1 MGKCAT
7 KKPVRRYA
15 NGGMLDSPLE
25 AVMPFEPRQPA
36 TNPLQNQ
43 VNALDQKIAMGNA
56 MDGLSNTERYQLA
69 NPTNA
74 AYKPGSMM
82 GGTSA
87 DASMQRQ
94 QTSILQNLRSGIAAQ
109 MPDTQQSK
117 WVGGGTE
124 SSIPSIGDA
133 FQIGQPRRF
142 ADGGI
147 VGLLKNRKKTIDDA
161 INGAESPNAIVQANP
176 PSAGKPSMGSQ
187 ADDYAAQAAK
197 LEAEQLAQARAKF
210 TQPKK
215 KGFLGFA
222 DGGMVRPGRAY
233 VGHEGRDEARQL
245 AGAPD
250 PYAQAA
256 GNVVDSLPYAA
267 AQFVPGLN
275 VPLGAAA
282 MAVHSAQGRIG
293 ELPLDAVSMVPG
305 GKGVYLAK
313 GAKLAATKAIG
324 QAGRTANTVQA
335 LGAADA
341 FGSPA
346 YANGGVVPKGKNQQI
361 ADGLAQRAR
370 FEGKGG
376 PREDQIP
383 VKVAGQNIK
392 VSDGEEAM
400 IIPAKTA
407 ANPDAMKAIMDIIR
421 RTNDGREPGAQLK
434 EGGKY
439 ARGLV
444 ERDFSIPEDQQAEA
458 IAAQSNKTPYV
469 APVQKPLN
477 VKANFETPDISMLA
491 ADPRGYE
498 SARKTLAP
506 EAPTAKQAPV
516 VARSLAASVEPVAQ
530 GLQERTFGAQAPR
543 SISDVVQP
551 AASPVAP
558 NAMAGSMTMNGKT
571 VEIQKG
577 GGYTDTAGNPTD
589 DWTKTDR
596 YAQAMQ
602 VNERMSNLARQME
615 RDRYGRDMQA
625 DITNPKVIALAKLN
639 LDRMNQEDETQQQ
652 GIASGLDSRIK
663 QNVLAQSDQERQMI
677 SRLNDPSLTPDQRL
691 GLRSDIL
698 TTKGKNPNEH
708 RYITRPNTKV
718 YNDMGQI
725 IGEEPGDI
733 FDTAI
738 GGPISGGSGRSQKM
752 PAPKSKAEMDALPKG
767 TRYTAPD
774 GSVRVKP

>member
-1 MGKCAT
+1 MLANATESGVLTDSEARQIMGMCAT

-15 NGGMLDSPLE
+15 NGGMLDNPLE

-109 MPDTQQSK
+109 MPSATQSK
-117 WVGGGTE
+117 WIGGGAENST
-124 SSIPSIGDA
+124 PSIGDGL
-133 FQIGQPRRF
+133 QIGQPRRF

-176 PSAGKPSMGSQ
+176 PSAVVKSSMGSQ
-187 ADDYAAQAAK
+187 ADNYAAQAVM

-222 DGGMVRPGRAY
+222 
-233 VGHEGRDEARQL
+233 
-245 AGAPD
+245 
-250 PYAQAA
+250 
-256 GNVVDSLPYAA
+256 
-267 AQFVPGLN
+267 
-275 VPLGAAA
+275 
-282 MAVHSAQGRIG
+282 
-293 ELPLDAVSMVPG
+293 
-305 GKGVYLAK
+305 
-313 GAKLAATKAIG
+313 
-324 QAGRTANTVQA
+324 
-335 LGAADA
+335 
-341 FGSPA
+341 
-346 YANGGVVPKGKNQQI
+346 NGGIPPRGNQQI
-361 ADGLAQRAR
+361 ADGLTQRAR

-407 ANPDAMKAIMDIIR
+407 ANPDAMRAIMDIIR
-421 RTNDGREPGAQLK
+421 QTNDGREPGAQLK

-439 ARGLV
+439 AEGLV
-444 ERDFSIPEDQQAEA
+444 DYSIPADQRKEAA
-458 IAAQSNKTPYV
+458 IAQANKAPYV

-506 EAPTAKQAPV
+506 EAPTARQAPV
-516 VARSLAASVEPVAQ
+516 IARSLAASVEPVAQ

-602 VNERMSNLARQME
+602 VNESMKRAANQME
-615 RDRYGRDMQA
+615 RNRYARDMQA

-652 GIASGLDSRIK
+652 GIASGLASRIK
-663 QNVLAQSDQERQMI
+663 QNALAQSDQERQMI
-677 SRLNDPSLTPDQRL
+677 DRLNDPSLTPEQRISM
-691 GLRSDIL
+691 RSDL
-698 TTKGKNPNEH
+698 LAMKDKNPNEH

-718 YNDMGQI
+718 YNDVGQV

>member
-1 MGKCAT
+1 MGMCAT

-15 NGGMLDSPLE
+15 NGGMLDNPLE

-36 TNPLQNQ
+36 ANPLQNQ

-94 QTSILQNLRSGIAAQ
+94 QNSILQSLRSGIAAQ

-124 SSIPSIGDA
+124 SSIPSIGDT

-147 VGLLKNRKKTIDDA
+147 VGLLKNRKKAIDDA
-161 INGAESPNAIVQANP
+161 VNGAESPNAIVQANP
-176 PSAGKPSMGSQ
+176 PSAGVKPSMGSQ
-187 ADDYAAQAAK
+187 ADNYAAEAAK

-222 DGGMVRPGRAY
+222 
-233 VGHEGRDEARQL
+233 
-245 AGAPD
+245 
-250 PYAQAA
+250 
-256 GNVVDSLPYAA
+256 
-267 AQFVPGLN
+267 
-275 VPLGAAA
+275 
-282 MAVHSAQGRIG
+282 
-293 ELPLDAVSMVPG
+293 
-305 GKGVYLAK
+305 
-313 GAKLAATKAIG
+313 
-324 QAGRTANTVQA
+324 
-335 LGAADA
+335 
-341 FGSPA
+341 
-346 YANGGVVPKGKNQQI
+346 NGGIPPKGNQQI
-361 ADGLAQRAR
+361 ADGLTQRAR

-407 ANPDAMKAIMDIIR
+407 ANPEAMKAIMEIIR
-421 RTNDGREPGAQLK
+421 QTNDGREPGAQLK

-439 ARGLV
+439 AEGLV
-444 ERDFSIPEDQQAEA
+444 DYSIPADQRKEAA
-458 IAAQSNKTPYV
+458 IAQANKAPYV

-543 SISDVVQP
+543 SLSDIVQP
-551 AASPVAP
+551 TASPVAP

-663 QNVLAQSDQERQMI
+663 QNALAQSDQERKMI
-677 SRLNDPSLTPDQRL
+677 DRMNDPSLTPEQRISM
-691 GLRSDIL
+691 RSDL
-698 TTKGKNPNEH
+698 LAMKGKNPNEH

-718 YNDMGQI
+718 YNDMGQV

-738 GGPISGGSGRSQKM
+738 GGPISGGAGRSQKI

-767 TRYTAPD
+767 TRYTAHD
-774 GSVRVKP
+774 GSVRIKP

>member
-1 MGKCAT
+1 MGMCAT

-15 NGGMLDSPLE
+15 NGGMLDNPLE

-147 VGLLKNRKKTIDDA
+147 VGLLKNRKKEIDDA

-176 PSAGKPSMGSQ
+176 TSAGNPSMGSQ
-187 ADDYAAQAAK
+187 ADNYAAQAAK

-222 DGGMVRPGRAY
+222 
-233 VGHEGRDEARQL
+233 
-245 AGAPD
+245 
-250 PYAQAA
+250 
-256 GNVVDSLPYAA
+256 
-267 AQFVPGLN
+267 
-275 VPLGAAA
+275 
-282 MAVHSAQGRIG
+282 
-293 ELPLDAVSMVPG
+293 
-305 GKGVYLAK
+305 
-313 GAKLAATKAIG
+313 
-324 QAGRTANTVQA
+324 
-335 LGAADA
+335 
-341 FGSPA
+341 
-346 YANGGVVPKGKNQQI
+346 NGGIPPRGNQQI
-361 ADGLAQRAR
+361 ADGLTQRAR

-439 ARGLV
+439 AGGFVSVPSEKERIAAENQARIDADAQRALQRGFAAAPADSKMKGTAFDQLPQPLNSGSV
-444 ERDFSIPEDQQAEA
+444 FRTSQVSGSQQAP
-458 IAAQSNKTPYV
+458 SV
-469 APVQKPLN
+469 
-477 VKANFETPDISMLA
+477 
-491 ADPRGYE
+491 
-498 SARKTLAP
+498 
-506 EAPTAKQAPV
+506 
-516 VARSLAASVEPVAQ
+516 ASVSQQ
-530 GLQERTFGAQAPR
+530 GYAINPNDRKAMSADAPL
-543 SISDVVQP
+543 SG
-551 AASPVAP
+551 SPVAP
-558 NAMAGSMTMNGKT
+558 GLAAMTRATGMSSATTPAVMQQTNLANRSIAEGITQVPGEGIASMRQKDGTVKNIAVGKT
-571 VEIQKG
+571 S
-577 GGYTDTAGNPTD
+577 YTDTTGNPTD

-602 VNERMSNLARQME
+602 VNESMKRAANQME
-615 RDRYGRDMQA
+615 RNRYARDMQA

-663 QNVLAQSDQERQMI
+663 QNALAQSDQERQMI
-677 SRLNDPSLTPDQRL
+677 DRLNDPSLTPEQRISM
-691 GLRSDIL
+691 RSDL
-698 TTKGKNPNEH
+698 LAMKGKNPNEH

-718 YNDMGQI
+718 YNDMGQV

-738 GGPISGGSGRSQKM
+738 GGSISGGEGRSQKI

>member
-147 VGLLKNRKKTIDDA
+147 VGLLKNRKKAIDDA
-161 INGAESPNAIVQANP
+161 VNGAESPNAIVQANP
-176 PSAGKPSMGSQ
+176 PSAGVKPSMGSQ
-187 ADDYAAQAAK
+187 ADDYAAEAVM

-222 DGGMVRPGRAY
+222 
-233 VGHEGRDEARQL
+233 
-245 AGAPD
+245 
-250 PYAQAA
+250 
-256 GNVVDSLPYAA
+256 
-267 AQFVPGLN
+267 
-275 VPLGAAA
+275 
-282 MAVHSAQGRIG
+282 
-293 ELPLDAVSMVPG
+293 
-305 GKGVYLAK
+305 
-313 GAKLAATKAIG
+313 
-324 QAGRTANTVQA
+324 
-335 LGAADA
+335 
-341 FGSPA
+341 
-346 YANGGVVPKGKNQQI
+346 NGGIPPRGNQQI
-361 ADGLAQRAR
+361 ADGLTQRAR

-407 ANPDAMKAIMDIIR
+407 ANPEAMKAIMEIIR
-421 RTNDGREPGAQLK
+421 QTNDGREPGAQLK

-439 ARGLV
+439 AGGFVSVPSEKERIAAENQARIDADAQRALQRGFAAAPADSKMKGTAFDQLPQPLNSGSV
-444 ERDFSIPEDQQAEA
+444 FRTSQVSGSQQAP
-458 IAAQSNKTPYV
+458 SV
-469 APVQKPLN
+469 
-477 VKANFETPDISMLA
+477 
-491 ADPRGYE
+491 
-498 SARKTLAP
+498 
-506 EAPTAKQAPV
+506 
-516 VARSLAASVEPVAQ
+516 ASVSQQ
-530 GLQERTFGAQAPR
+530 GYAINPNDRKAMSADAPL
-543 SISDVVQP
+543 SG
-551 AASPVAP
+551 SPVAP
-558 NAMAGSMTMNGKT
+558 GLAAMAQTSGMSSATPPSVMQQTNLANRSIAEGITQVPGEGIASMRQKDGTVKNIAVGKT
-571 VEIQKG
+571 S
-577 GGYTDTAGNPTD
+577 YTDTTGNPTD

-602 VNERMSNLARQME
+602 VNESMKRAANQME
-615 RDRYGRDMQA
+615 RNRYARDMQA

-639 LDRMNQEDETQQQ
+639 LDRMNQEDEMQQQ
-652 GIASGLDSRIK
+652 GIASGLDIRIK
-663 QNVLAQSDQERQMI
+663 QNALAQSDQERQMI

>member
-1 MGKCAT
+1 MAMCAT

-15 NGGMLDSPLE
+15 NGGMLDNPLE

-36 TNPLQNQ
+36 ANPLQNQ

-94 QTSILQNLRSGIAAQ
+94 QNSILQNLRTGITAQ
-109 MPDTQQSK
+109 MPSATQSK
-117 WVGGGTE
+117 WIGGGTE
-124 SSIPSIGDA
+124 SAIPSIGDNL
-133 FQIGQPRRF
+133 QIGQPRRF

-176 PSAGKPSMGSQ
+176 PSAGNPSMGSQ
-187 ADDYAAQAAK
+187 ADNYAAQAAK

-222 DGGMVRPGRAY
+222 
-233 VGHEGRDEARQL
+233 
-245 AGAPD
+245 
-250 PYAQAA
+250 
-256 GNVVDSLPYAA
+256 
-267 AQFVPGLN
+267 
-275 VPLGAAA
+275 
-282 MAVHSAQGRIG
+282 
-293 ELPLDAVSMVPG
+293 
-305 GKGVYLAK
+305 
-313 GAKLAATKAIG
+313 
-324 QAGRTANTVQA
+324 
-335 LGAADA
+335 
-341 FGSPA
+341 
-346 YANGGVVPKGKNQQI
+346 NGGIPPKGNQQI
-361 ADGLAQRAR
+361 ADGLTQRAR

-407 ANPDAMKAIMDIIR
+407 ANPEAMKAIMEIIR
-421 RTNDGREPGAQLK
+421 QTNDGREPGAQLK

-439 ARGLV
+439 AGGFVSVPSEKERIAAENQARIDADAQRALQRGFAAAPADSKMKGTAFDQLPQPLNSGSV
-444 ERDFSIPEDQQAEA
+444 FRTSQVSGSQQAP
-458 IAAQSNKTPYV
+458 SV
-469 APVQKPLN
+469 
-477 VKANFETPDISMLA
+477 
-491 ADPRGYE
+491 
-498 SARKTLAP
+498 
-506 EAPTAKQAPV
+506 
-516 VARSLAASVEPVAQ
+516 ASVSQQ
-530 GLQERTFGAQAPR
+530 GYAINPNDRKAMSADAPL
-543 SISDVVQP
+543 SG
-551 AASPVAP
+551 SPVAP
-558 NAMAGSMTMNGKT
+558 GLAAMAQTSGMSSATPPSVMQQTNLANRSIAEGITQAPGEGIASMRQKDGTVKNIAVGKSS
-571 VEIQKG
+571 
-577 GGYTDTAGNPTD
+577 YTDTAGNPTD

-602 VNERMSNLARQME
+602 VNESMKRAANQME
-615 RDRYGRDMQA
+615 RNRYARDMQA
-625 DITNPKVIALAKLN
+625 DITNPRVIALAKLN

-652 GIASGLDSRIK
+652 GIANGLDSRIK
-663 QNVLAQSDQERQMI
+663 QNALAQSDQERQMI
-677 SRLNDPSLTPDQRL
+677 DRLNDPSLTPEQRISM
-691 GLRSDIL
+691 RSDL
-698 TTKGKNPNEH
+698 LAMKGKNPNEH

-718 YNDMGQI
+718 YNDMGQV

-738 GGPISGGSGRSQKM
+738 GGPISGGANPR
-752 PAPKSKAEMDALPKG
+752 KAVPDYAAFEKAYLAKRPG
-767 TRYTAPD
+767 TNAKQIKADFEELYGA
-774 GSVRVKP
+774 K

>member
-147 VGLLKNRKKTIDDA
+147 VGLLKNRKKAIDDA
-161 INGAESPNAIVQANP
+161 VNGAESPNAIVQANP

-187 ADDYAAQAAK
+187 ADNYAAEAAK

-222 DGGMVRPGRAY
+222 
-233 VGHEGRDEARQL
+233 
-245 AGAPD
+245 
-250 PYAQAA
+250 
-256 GNVVDSLPYAA
+256 
-267 AQFVPGLN
+267 
-275 VPLGAAA
+275 
-282 MAVHSAQGRIG
+282 
-293 ELPLDAVSMVPG
+293 
-305 GKGVYLAK
+305 
-313 GAKLAATKAIG
+313 
-324 QAGRTANTVQA
+324 
-335 LGAADA
+335 
-341 FGSPA
+341 
-346 YANGGVVPKGKNQQI
+346 NGGIPPRGNQQI
-361 ADGLAQRAR
+361 ADGLTQRAR

-407 ANPDAMKAIMDIIR
+407 ANPEAMKAIMEIIR
-421 RTNDGREPGAQLK
+421 QTNDGREPGAQLK

-439 ARGLV
+439 AGGFVSVPSEKERIAAENQARIDADAQRALQRGFAAAPADSKMKDTAFDQLPQPLNSGSV
-444 ERDFSIPEDQQAEA
+444 FRTSQVSGSQQAP
-458 IAAQSNKTPYV
+458 SV
-469 APVQKPLN
+469 
-477 VKANFETPDISMLA
+477 
-491 ADPRGYE
+491 
-498 SARKTLAP
+498 
-506 EAPTAKQAPV
+506 
-516 VARSLAASVEPVAQ
+516 ASVSQQ
-530 GLQERTFGAQAPR
+530 GYAINPNDRKAMSADAPL
-543 SISDVVQP
+543 SG
-551 AASPVAP
+551 SPVAP
-558 NAMAGSMTMNGKT
+558 GLAAMTRTTGMSSATTPAVMQQTNLANRSIAEGITQVPGEGIASMRQKDGTVKNIAVGKSS
-571 VEIQKG
+571 
-577 GGYTDTAGNPTD
+577 YTDTAGNPTD

-602 VNERMSNLARQME
+602 VNESMKRAANQME
-615 RDRYGRDMQA
+615 RNRYARDTQA

-639 LDRMNQEDETQQQ
+639 LDRMNQEDEMQQQ
-652 GIASGLDSRIK
+652 AVSGGLDNRMK
-663 QNVLAQSDQERQMI
+663 QNQLARSDQEQQMI
-677 SRLNDPSLTPDQRL
+677 GRLNDPSLTPDQRL
-691 GLRSDIL
+691 TLRSDFL
-698 TTKGKNPNEH
+698 AMQGKNPNEH
-708 RYITRPNTKV
+708 RYITLPNTKT

-725 IGEEPGDI
+725 TGEEQGGI

-738 GGPISGGSGRSQKM
+738 GGAISPGASRSQKL
-752 PAPKSKAEMDALPKG
+752 PTPKSEAEMKALPKG
-767 TRYTAPD
+767 TRFTAPD

>member
-1 MGKCAT
+1 MGMCAT

-15 NGGMLDSPLE
+15 NGGMLDNPLE

-94 QTSILQNLRSGIAAQ
+94 QNSILQSLRSGIAAQ
-109 MPDTQQSK
+109 MPSATQSK
-117 WVGGGTE
+117 WIGGGAENST
-124 SSIPSIGDA
+124 PSIGDGL
-133 FQIGQPRRF
+133 QIGQPRRF

-222 DGGMVRPGRAY
+222 
-233 VGHEGRDEARQL
+233 
-245 AGAPD
+245 
-250 PYAQAA
+250 
-256 GNVVDSLPYAA
+256 
-267 AQFVPGLN
+267 
-275 VPLGAAA
+275 
-282 MAVHSAQGRIG
+282 
-293 ELPLDAVSMVPG
+293 
-305 GKGVYLAK
+305 
-313 GAKLAATKAIG
+313 
-324 QAGRTANTVQA
+324 
-335 LGAADA
+335 
-341 FGSPA
+341 
-346 YANGGVVPKGKNQQI
+346 NGGIPPRGNQQI
-361 ADGLAQRAR
+361 ADGLTQRAR

-421 RTNDGREPGAQLK
+421 QTNDGREPGAQLK

-439 ARGLV
+439 AGGFVSVPSEKERIAAENQARIDADAQRALQRGFAAAPA
-444 ERDFSIPEDQQAEA
+444 DFKMKGTAFDQLPQPLNSGSVFRTSQVSGSQQAP
-458 IAAQSNKTPYV
+458 SV
-469 APVQKPLN
+469 
-477 VKANFETPDISMLA
+477 
-491 ADPRGYE
+491 
-498 SARKTLAP
+498 
-506 EAPTAKQAPV
+506 
-516 VARSLAASVEPVAQ
+516 ASVSQQ
-530 GLQERTFGAQAPR
+530 GYAINPNDRKAMSADAPL
-543 SISDVVQP
+543 SG
-551 AASPVAP
+551 SPVAP
-558 NAMAGSMTMNGKT
+558 GLAAMAQTSGMSSATPPSVMQQTNLANRSIAEGITQAPGEGIASMRQKDGTVKNIAVGKSS
-571 VEIQKG
+571 
-577 GGYTDTAGNPTD
+577 YTDTTGNPTD

-639 LDRMNQEDETQQQ
+639 LDRMNQEDEMQQQ

-663 QNVLAQSDQERQMI
+663 QNALAQSDQERQMI
-677 SRLNDPSLTPDQRL
+677 DRLNDPSLTPEQRISM
-691 GLRSDIL
+691 RSDL
-698 TTKGKNPNEH
+698 LAMKGKNPNEH

-738 GGPISGGSGRSQKM
+738 GGPISGGAGRSQKI

>member
-1 MGKCAT
+1 MGMCAT

-15 NGGMLDSPLE
+15 NGGMLDNPLE

-36 TNPLQNQ
+36 ANPLQNQ

-69 NPTNA
+69 NPGNA

-187 ADDYAAQAAK
+187 ADNYAAQAAK

-222 DGGMVRPGRAY
+222 
-233 VGHEGRDEARQL
+233 
-245 AGAPD
+245 
-250 PYAQAA
+250 
-256 GNVVDSLPYAA
+256 
-267 AQFVPGLN
+267 
-275 VPLGAAA
+275 
-282 MAVHSAQGRIG
+282 
-293 ELPLDAVSMVPG
+293 
-305 GKGVYLAK
+305 
-313 GAKLAATKAIG
+313 
-324 QAGRTANTVQA
+324 
-335 LGAADA
+335 
-341 FGSPA
+341 
-346 YANGGVVPKGKNQQI
+346 NGGIPPKGNQQI
-361 ADGLAQRAR
+361 ADGLTQRAR

-543 SISDVVQP
+543 SISDIVQP
-551 AASPVAP
+551 TASPVAP
-558 NAMAGSMTMNGKT
+558 NAMAGSATMNGKT

-602 VNERMSNLARQME
+602 VNESMKRAANQME
-615 RDRYGRDMQA
+615 RNRYARDMQA

-639 LDRMNQEDETQQQ
+639 LDRMNQEDEMQQQ

-663 QNVLAQSDQERQMI
+663 QNALAQSDQERQMI
-677 SRLNDPSLTPDQRL
+677 DRLNDPSLTPEQRISM
-691 GLRSDIL
+691 RSDL
-698 TTKGKNPNEH
+698 LAMKGKNPNEH

>member
-1 MGKCAT
+1 MLANATESGVLTDSEARRIMGMCAT

-15 NGGMLDSPLE
+15 NGGMLDNPLE

-36 TNPLQNQ
+36 ANPLQNQ

-69 NPTNA
+69 NPGNA

-82 GGTSA
+82 AGSSA

-94 QTSILQNLRSGIAAQ
+94 QNSILQNLRTGITAQ
-109 MPDTQQSK
+109 MPSATQSK
-117 WVGGGTE
+117 WIGGGTE
-124 SSIPSIGDA
+124 SAIPSIGDNR
-133 FQIGQPRRF
+133 QIGQPRRF

-187 ADDYAAQAAK
+187 ADDYAAEAAK
-197 LEAEQLAQARAKF
+197 FEAEQLAQARAKF

-215 KGFLGFA
+215 KGFFGF
-222 DGGMVRPGRAY
+222 
-233 VGHEGRDEARQL
+233 
-245 AGAPD
+245 
-250 PYAQAA
+250 
-256 GNVVDSLPYAA
+256 
-267 AQFVPGLN
+267 
-275 VPLGAAA
+275 
-282 MAVHSAQGRIG
+282 
-293 ELPLDAVSMVPG
+293 
-305 GKGVYLAK
+305 
-313 GAKLAATKAIG
+313 
-324 QAGRTANTVQA
+324 
-335 LGAADA
+335 
-341 FGSPA
+341 
-346 YANGGVVPKGKNQQI
+346 ANGGIPPKGNQQI
-361 ADGLAQRAR
+361 ADGLTQRAR

-543 SISDVVQP
+543 SISDIVQP
-551 AASPVAP
+551 TASPVAP
-558 NAMAGSMTMNGKT
+558 NAMAGSATMNGKT

-663 QNVLAQSDQERQMI
+663 QNALAQSDQERKMI
-677 SRLNDPSLTPDQRL
+677 DRMNDPSLTPDQRL
-691 GLRSDIL
+691 ALRSDL
-698 TTKGKNPNEH
+698 LAMKGKNPNEH

-738 GGPISGGSGRSQKM
+738 GGPISGGAGRSQKI

>member
-1 MGKCAT
+1 MGMCAT

-15 NGGMLDSPLE
+15 NGGMLDNPLE

-94 QTSILQNLRSGIAAQ
+94 QNSILQSLRSGIAAQ
-109 MPDTQQSK
+109 MPSATQSK
-117 WVGGGTE
+117 WIGGGAENST
-124 SSIPSIGDA
+124 PSIGDGL
-133 FQIGQPRRF
+133 QIGQPRRF

-222 DGGMVRPGRAY
+222 
-233 VGHEGRDEARQL
+233 
-245 AGAPD
+245 
-250 PYAQAA
+250 
-256 GNVVDSLPYAA
+256 
-267 AQFVPGLN
+267 
-275 VPLGAAA
+275 
-282 MAVHSAQGRIG
+282 
-293 ELPLDAVSMVPG
+293 
-305 GKGVYLAK
+305 
-313 GAKLAATKAIG
+313 
-324 QAGRTANTVQA
+324 
-335 LGAADA
+335 
-341 FGSPA
+341 
-346 YANGGVVPKGKNQQI
+346 NGGIPPKGNQQI
-361 ADGLAQRAR
+361 ADGLTQRAR

-421 RTNDGREPGAQLK
+421 QTNDGREPGAQLK

-439 ARGLV
+439 AGGFVSVPSEKDRIAAENQARIDADAQRALQRGFAAAPADSKMKGTAFDQLPQPLNSGSV
-444 ERDFSIPEDQQAEA
+444 FRTSQVSGSQQAP
-458 IAAQSNKTPYV
+458 SV
-469 APVQKPLN
+469 
-477 VKANFETPDISMLA
+477 
-491 ADPRGYE
+491 
-498 SARKTLAP
+498 
-506 EAPTAKQAPV
+506 
-516 VARSLAASVEPVAQ
+516 ASVSQQ
-530 GLQERTFGAQAPR
+530 GYAINPNDRKAMSADAPL
-543 SISDVVQP
+543 SG
-551 AASPVAP
+551 SPVAP
-558 NAMAGSMTMNGKT
+558 GLAAMAQTSGMSSATPPSVMQQTNLANRSIAEGITQAPGEGIASMRQKDGTVKNIAVGKYS
-571 VEIQKG
+571 
-577 GGYTDTAGNPTD
+577 YTDTAGNPTD
-589 DWTKTDR
+589 DWKKTDR

-639 LDRMNQEDETQQQ
+639 LDRMNQEDQAQQQ
-652 GIASGLDSRIK
+652 AISGGLDNRVK
-663 QNVLAQSDQERQMI
+663 QNQLVKSDQEAQMI
-677 SRLNDPSLTPDQRL
+677 ARLNDPNLTPEQRL
-691 GLRSDIL
+691 SMRSDL
-698 TTKGKNPNEH
+698 LAMQGKNPNEH
-708 RYITRPNTKV
+708 RFIKGDNVKV
-718 YNDMGQI
+718 YNDMGQV
-725 IGEEPGDI
+725 IGEQQGGF
-733 FDTAI
+733 FDTATMQPV
-738 GGPISGGSGRSQKM
+738 GANNSTSQKL
-752 PAPKSKAEMDALPKG
+752 PAPKSAEEMNALPKG
-767 TRYTAPD
+767 TRFTAPD
-774 GSVRVKP
+774 GSVRIKQ

>member
-1 MGKCAT
+1 MGMCAT

-15 NGGMLDSPLE
+15 NGGMLDNPLE

-36 TNPLQNQ
+36 ANPLQNQ

-56 MDGLSNTERYQLA
+56 MEGLSNTERYKLA

-74 AYKPGSMM
+74 PYKPGSMM

-94 QTSILQNLRSGIAAQ
+94 QNSILQSLRSGIAAQ

-222 DGGMVRPGRAY
+222 
-233 VGHEGRDEARQL
+233 
-245 AGAPD
+245 
-250 PYAQAA
+250 
-256 GNVVDSLPYAA
+256 
-267 AQFVPGLN
+267 
-275 VPLGAAA
+275 
-282 MAVHSAQGRIG
+282 
-293 ELPLDAVSMVPG
+293 
-305 GKGVYLAK
+305 
-313 GAKLAATKAIG
+313 
-324 QAGRTANTVQA
+324 
-335 LGAADA
+335 
-341 FGSPA
+341 
-346 YANGGVVPKGKNQQI
+346 NGGIPPKGNQQI
-361 ADGLAQRAR
+361 ADGLTQRAR

-407 ANPDAMKAIMDIIR
+407 ANPEAMKAIMDIIR
-421 RTNDGREPGAQLK
+421 QTNDGREPGAQLK

-543 SISDVVQP
+543 SISDIVQP
-551 AASPVAP
+551 TASPVAP
-558 NAMAGSMTMNGKT
+558 NAMAGSATMNGKT

-602 VNERMSNLARQME
+602 VNESMKRAANQME
-615 RDRYGRDMQA
+615 RNRYARDMQA

-639 LDRMNQEDETQQQ
+639 LDRMNQEDEMQQQ

-663 QNVLAQSDQERQMI
+663 QNALAQSDQERKMI
-677 SRLNDPSLTPDQRL
+677 DRMNDPSLTPEQRISM
-691 GLRSDIL
+691 RSDL
-698 TTKGKNPNEH
+698 LAMKGKNPNEH

>member
-1 MGKCAT
+1 MLANTTESGVLTDSEARRIMGMCAT

-15 NGGMLDSPLE
+15 NGGMLDNPLE

-36 TNPLQNQ
+36 ANPLQNQ

-94 QTSILQNLRSGIAAQ
+94 QNSILQSLRSGIAAQ

-124 SSIPSIGDA
+124 TSTPSIGDNL
-133 FQIGQPRRF
+133 QIGQPRRF

-161 INGAESPNAIVQANP
+161 INGAESPNAIVQSNP

-222 DGGMVRPGRAY
+222 
-233 VGHEGRDEARQL
+233 
-245 AGAPD
+245 
-250 PYAQAA
+250 
-256 GNVVDSLPYAA
+256 
-267 AQFVPGLN
+267 
-275 VPLGAAA
+275 
-282 MAVHSAQGRIG
+282 
-293 ELPLDAVSMVPG
+293 
-305 GKGVYLAK
+305 
-313 GAKLAATKAIG
+313 
-324 QAGRTANTVQA
+324 
-335 LGAADA
+335 
-341 FGSPA
+341 
-346 YANGGVVPKGKNQQI
+346 NGGIPPKGNQQI
-361 ADGLAQRAR
+361 ADGLTQRAR

-407 ANPDAMKAIMDIIR
+407 ANPEAMKAIMEIIR
-421 RTNDGREPGAQLK
+421 QTNDGREPGAQLK

-439 ARGLV
+439 AEGLV
-444 ERDFSIPEDQQAEA
+444 DYSIPADQRKEAA
-458 IAAQSNKTPYV
+458 IAQANKAPYV

-543 SISDVVQP
+543 SISDIVQP
-551 AASPVAP
+551 TASPVAP
-558 NAMAGSMTMNGKT
+558 NAMAGSATMNGKT

-615 RDRYGRDMQA
+615 RDRYARDMQA

-639 LDRMNQEDETQQQ
+639 LDRMNQEDEMQQQ

-663 QNVLAQSDQERQMI
+663 QNALAQSDQERQMI
-677 SRLNDPSLTPDQRL
+677 DRLNDPSLTPEQRISM
-691 GLRSDIL
+691 RSDL
-698 TTKGKNPNEH
+698 LAMKGKNPNEH

>member
-94 QTSILQNLRSGIAAQ
+94 QTSILQSLRSGIAAQ
-109 MPDTQQSK
+109 MPGTQQSK
-117 WVGGGTE
+117 WVGGGMERST
-124 SSIPSIGDA
+124 PSIGDGL
-133 FQIGQPRRF
+133 QIGQPRRF

-222 DGGMVRPGRAY
+222 DGGIP
-233 VGHEGRDEARQL
+233 
-245 AGAPD
+245 
-250 PYAQAA
+250 
-256 GNVVDSLPYAA
+256 
-267 AQFVPGLN
+267 
-275 VPLGAAA
+275 
-282 MAVHSAQGRIG
+282 
-293 ELPLDAVSMVPG
+293 
-305 GKGVYLAK
+305 
-313 GAKLAATKAIG
+313 
-324 QAGRTANTVQA
+324 
-335 LGAADA
+335 
-341 FGSPA
+341 
-346 YANGGVVPKGKNQQI
+346 PKGNQQI
-361 ADGLAQRAR
+361 ADGLTQRAR

-708 RYITRPNTKV
+708 RYITLPNTKT

-725 IGEEPGDI
+725 TGEEQGGI

-738 GGPISGGSGRSQKM
+738 GDAIAPGAGRSQKL
-752 PAPKSKAEMDALPKG
+752 PAPKSESEMKALPKG

>member
-1 MGKCAT
+1 MGMCAT

-15 NGGMLDSPLE
+15 NGGMLDNPLE

-36 TNPLQNQ
+36 ANPLQNQ

-69 NPTNA
+69 NPTNS

-147 VGLLKNRKKTIDDA
+147 VGLLKNRKKAIDDA
-161 INGAESPNAIVQANP
+161 VNGAESPNAIVQANP
-176 PSAGKPSMGSQ
+176 PSAGVKPSMGSQ
-187 ADDYAAQAAK
+187 ADNYAAEAAK
-197 LEAEQLAQARAKF
+197 LEAEQLAAARAAAA
-210 TQPKK
+210 PKPK
-215 KGFLGFA
+215 QGLMSRLGFA
-222 DGGMVRPGRAY
+222 QGGVVQPNMYLGEQIRASRPPN
-233 VGHEGRDEARQL
+233 L
-245 AGAPD
+245 LN
-250 PYAQAA
+250 AA
-256 GNVVDSLPYAA
+256 GEAVDSLPYAA

-282 MAVHSAQGRIG
+282 ASVHAAQGRFD

-407 ANPDAMKAIMDIIR
+407 ANPEAMKAIMEIIR
-421 RTNDGREPGAQLK
+421 QTNDGREPGAQLK

-439 ARGLV
+439 AEGLV
-444 ERDFSIPEDQQAEA
+444 DYSIPADQRKEAA
-458 IAAQSNKTPYV
+458 IAQANKAPYV

-543 SISDVVQP
+543 SLSDIVQP
-551 AASPVAP
+551 TASPVAP

-663 QNVLAQSDQERQMI
+663 QNALAQSDQERKMI
-677 SRLNDPSLTPDQRL
+677 DRMNDPSLTPEQRISM
-691 GLRSDIL
+691 RSDL
-698 TTKGKNPNEH
+698 LAMKGKNPNEH

>member
-1 MGKCAT
+1 MGMCAT

-15 NGGMLDSPLE
+15 NGGMLDNPLE

-36 TNPLQNQ
+36 ANPLQNQ

-94 QTSILQNLRSGIAAQ
+94 QNSILQSLRSGIAAQ

-142 ADGGI
+142 AAGGI
-147 VGLLKNRKKTIDDA
+147 VGLLKNRKKEIDDA

-187 ADDYAAQAAK
+187 ADNYAAQAAK

-222 DGGMVRPGRAY
+222 
-233 VGHEGRDEARQL
+233 
-245 AGAPD
+245 
-250 PYAQAA
+250 
-256 GNVVDSLPYAA
+256 
-267 AQFVPGLN
+267 
-275 VPLGAAA
+275 
-282 MAVHSAQGRIG
+282 
-293 ELPLDAVSMVPG
+293 
-305 GKGVYLAK
+305 
-313 GAKLAATKAIG
+313 
-324 QAGRTANTVQA
+324 
-335 LGAADA
+335 
-341 FGSPA
+341 
-346 YANGGVVPKGKNQQI
+346 NGGIPPKGNQQI
-361 ADGLAQRAR
+361 ADGLTQRAR

-407 ANPDAMKAIMDIIR
+407 ANPEAMKAIMEIIR
-421 RTNDGREPGAQLK
+421 QTNDGREPGAQLK

-439 ARGLV
+439 AGGFVSVPSEKERIAAENQARIDADAQRALQRGFAAAPADSKMKGTAFDQLPQPLNSGSV
-444 ERDFSIPEDQQAEA
+444 FRTSQVSGSQQAP
-458 IAAQSNKTPYV
+458 SV
-469 APVQKPLN
+469 
-477 VKANFETPDISMLA
+477 
-491 ADPRGYE
+491 
-498 SARKTLAP
+498 
-506 EAPTAKQAPV
+506 
-516 VARSLAASVEPVAQ
+516 ASVSQQ
-530 GLQERTFGAQAPR
+530 GYAINPNDRKAMSADAPL
-543 SISDVVQP
+543 SG
-551 AASPVAP
+551 SPVAP
-558 NAMAGSMTMNGKT
+558 NAMAGSATMNGKT

-663 QNVLAQSDQERQMI
+663 QNALAQSDQERKMI
-677 SRLNDPSLTPDQRL
+677 DRMNDPSLTPEQRISM
-691 GLRSDIL
+691 RSDL
-698 TTKGKNPNEH
+698 LAMKGKNPNEH

-738 GGPISGGSGRSQKM
+738 GGPIAGGEGRSQKI

>member
-1 MGKCAT
+1 MGMCAT

-15 NGGMLDSPLE
+15 NGGMLDNPLE

-36 TNPLQNQ
+36 ANPLQNQ

-69 NPTNA
+69 NPGNA

-82 GGTSA
+82 AGSSA

-187 ADDYAAQAAK
+187 ADNYAAQAAK

-222 DGGMVRPGRAY
+222 
-233 VGHEGRDEARQL
+233 
-245 AGAPD
+245 
-250 PYAQAA
+250 
-256 GNVVDSLPYAA
+256 
-267 AQFVPGLN
+267 
-275 VPLGAAA
+275 
-282 MAVHSAQGRIG
+282 
-293 ELPLDAVSMVPG
+293 
-305 GKGVYLAK
+305 
-313 GAKLAATKAIG
+313 
-324 QAGRTANTVQA
+324 
-335 LGAADA
+335 
-341 FGSPA
+341 
-346 YANGGVVPKGKNQQI
+346 NGGIPPKGNQQI
-361 ADGLAQRAR
+361 ADGLTQRAR

-407 ANPDAMKAIMDIIR
+407 ANPEAMKAIMEIIR

-543 SISDVVQP
+543 SISDIVQP
-551 AASPVAP
+551 TASPVAP
-558 NAMAGSMTMNGKT
+558 NAMAGSATMNGKT

-602 VNERMSNLARQME
+602 VNESMKRAANQME
-615 RDRYGRDMQA
+615 RNRYARDMQA

-639 LDRMNQEDETQQQ
+639 LDRMNQEDEMQQQ
-652 GIASGLDSRIK
+652 GIANGLDSRIK
-663 QNVLAQSDQERQMI
+663 QNALAQSDQERQMI
-677 SRLNDPSLTPDQRL
+677 DRLNDPSLTPEQRISM
-691 GLRSDIL
+691 RSDL
-698 TTKGKNPNEH
+698 LAMKGKNPNEH

>member
-1 MGKCAT
+1 MGMCAT

-15 NGGMLDSPLE
+15 NGGMLDNPLE

-222 DGGMVRPGRAY
+222 
-233 VGHEGRDEARQL
+233 
-245 AGAPD
+245 
-250 PYAQAA
+250 
-256 GNVVDSLPYAA
+256 
-267 AQFVPGLN
+267 
-275 VPLGAAA
+275 
-282 MAVHSAQGRIG
+282 
-293 ELPLDAVSMVPG
+293 
-305 GKGVYLAK
+305 
-313 GAKLAATKAIG
+313 
-324 QAGRTANTVQA
+324 
-335 LGAADA
+335 
-341 FGSPA
+341 
-346 YANGGVVPKGKNQQI
+346 NGGIPPRGNQQI
-361 ADGLAQRAR
+361 ADGLTQHAR

-407 ANPDAMKAIMDIIR
+407 ANPEAMKAIMDIIR
-421 RTNDGREPGAQLK
+421 QTNDGREPGVQLK

-444 ERDFSIPEDQQAEA
+444 ERDFSIPEDQQTEA
-458 IAAQSNKTPYV
+458 TIAQANKTPYV
-469 APVQKPLN
+469 APIQKPLN
-477 VKANFETPDISMLA
+477 VKANFATPDISMLA

-498 SARKTLAP
+498 SARKMLAP
-506 EAPTAKQAPV
+506 EAPTARQAPV
-516 VARSLAASVEPVAQ
+516 IARSLAASVEPVAQ

-602 VNERMSNLARQME
+602 VNESMKRAANQME
-615 RDRYGRDMQA
+615 RNRYARDMQA

-663 QNVLAQSDQERQMI
+663 QNALAQSDQERQMI
-677 SRLNDPSLTPDQRL
+677 DRLNDPSLTPEQRL
-691 GLRSDIL
+691 GLRSDL
-698 TTKGKNPNEH
+698 LAMKGKNPNEH

-718 YNDMGQI
+718 YNDMGQV

>member
-1 MGKCAT
+1 MGMCAT

-15 NGGMLDSPLE
+15 NGGMLENPLE

-36 TNPLQNQ
+36 ANPLQNQ

-161 INGAESPNAIVQANP
+161 INGAESPNAIIQANP

-187 ADDYAAQAAK
+187 ADDYAAQAVM
-197 LEAEQLAQARAKF
+197 LEAEQLAQARTKF

-222 DGGMVRPGRAY
+222 
-233 VGHEGRDEARQL
+233 
-245 AGAPD
+245 
-250 PYAQAA
+250 
-256 GNVVDSLPYAA
+256 
-267 AQFVPGLN
+267 
-275 VPLGAAA
+275 
-282 MAVHSAQGRIG
+282 
-293 ELPLDAVSMVPG
+293 
-305 GKGVYLAK
+305 
-313 GAKLAATKAIG
+313 
-324 QAGRTANTVQA
+324 
-335 LGAADA
+335 
-341 FGSPA
+341 
-346 YANGGVVPKGKNQQI
+346 NGGIPPRGNQQI
-361 ADGLAQRAR
+361 ADGLTQRAR

-407 ANPDAMKAIMDIIR
+407 ANPDAMKAIMEIIR
-421 RTNDGREPGAQLK
+421 QTNDGREPGAQLK

-543 SISDVVQP
+543 SISDIVQP
-551 AASPVAP
+551 TASPVAP
-558 NAMAGSMTMNGKT
+558 NAMAGSATMNGKT

-602 VNERMSNLARQME
+602 VNESMKRAANQME
-615 RDRYGRDMQA
+615 RNRYARDMQA

-639 LDRMNQEDETQQQ
+639 LDRMNQEDEMQQQ

-663 QNVLAQSDQERQMI
+663 QNALAQSDQERQMI
-677 SRLNDPSLTPDQRL
+677 DRLNDPSLTPEQRISM
-691 GLRSDIL
+691 RSDL
-698 TTKGKNPNEH
+698 LAMKGKNPNEH

>member
-15 NGGMLDSPLE
+15 NGGMLDNPLE

-147 VGLLKNRKKTIDDA
+147 VGLLKNRKKAIDDA
-161 INGAESPNAIVQANP
+161 VNGAESPNAIVQANP
-176 PSAGKPSMGSQ
+176 PSAGVKPSMGSQ

-197 LEAEQLAQARAKF
+197 LEAEQLAAAKARF

-215 KGFLGFA
+215 KGFFGFANGGKIQGPGTPTSDSIAAMVHPTGEPIKVSTGERIVSAAQEKVLQKIASGLGF
-222 DGGMVRPGRAY
+222 
-233 VGHEGRDEARQL
+233 
-245 AGAPD
+245 
-250 PYAQAA
+250 
-256 GNVVDSLPYAA
+256 DSLDSLLEAGTGKP
-267 AQFVPGLN
+267 VGPT
-275 VPLGAAA
+275 
-282 MAVHSAQGRIG
+282 IK
-293 ELPLDAVSMVPG
+293 G
-305 GKGVYLAK
+305 G
-313 GAKLAATKAIG
+313 KLAAASGMSVADMEAKKKPWLAPVV
-324 QAGRTANTVQA
+324 NT
-335 LGAADA
+335 LGAGIDWV
-341 FGSPA
+341 GDV
-346 YANGGVVPKGKNQQI
+346 ANKVVNGPERKPQVEQQ
-361 ADGLAQRAR
+361 
-370 FEGKGG
+370 
-376 PREDQIP
+376 
-383 VKVAGQNIK
+383 
-392 VSDGEEAM
+392 S
-400 IIPAKTA
+400 A
-407 ANPDAMKAIMDIIR
+407 ANPNPLTSARADRELSMRGDAPLSGAVVAPSVQQAAQATGVSARDLNSPDQNLANVSIASGAIPKPGSGIASMRGI
-421 RTNDGREPGAQLK
+421 DGRMKNIA
-434 EGGKY
+434 
-439 ARGLV
+439 V
-444 ERDFSIPEDQQAEA
+444 DQ
-458 IAAQSNKTPYV
+458 
-469 APVQKPLN
+469 
-477 VKANFETPDISMLA
+477 
-491 ADPRGYE
+491 
-498 SARKTLAP
+498 
-506 EAPTAKQAPV
+506 PT
-516 VARSLAASVEPVAQ
+516 
-530 GLQERTFGAQAPR
+530 
-543 SISDVVQP
+543 
-551 AASPVAP
+551 
-558 NAMAGSMTMNGKT
+558 
-571 VEIQKG
+571 
-577 GGYTDTAGNPTD
+577 YTDTAGNPTN

-602 VNERMSNLARQME
+602 VNESMKRAANQME
-615 RDRYGRDMQA
+615 RNRYARDMQA

-639 LDRMNQEDETQQQ
+639 LDRMNQEDQAQQQ
-652 GIASGLDSRIK
+652 AISGGLDNRMK
-663 QNVLAQSDQERQMI
+663 QNQLARSDQEQQMI
-677 SRLNDPSLTPDQRL
+677 ARLNDPNLTMDQRL
-691 GLRSDIL
+691 ALRSDWLAIQ
-698 TTKGKNPNEH
+698 GKNPNEH

-738 GGPISGGSGRSQKM
+738 GGPISGGAGRSQKI

-767 TRYTAPD
+767 TRFTAPD
-774 GSVRVKP
+774 GSVRIKQ

>member
-15 NGGMLDSPLE
+15 NGGMLENPLE

-94 QTSILQNLRSGIAAQ
+94 QNSILQNLRSGIATQ
-109 MPDTQQSK
+109 MPSATQSK
-117 WVGGGTE
+117 WIGGGTE

-147 VGLLKNRKKTIDDA
+147 VGLLKNRKKAIDDA
-161 INGAESPNAIVQANP
+161 VNGAESPNAIVQANP

-187 ADDYAAQAAK
+187 ADNYAAQAAK
-197 LEAEQLAQARAKF
+197 LEAEQLAAAKARF

-222 DGGMVRPGRAY
+222 
-233 VGHEGRDEARQL
+233 
-245 AGAPD
+245 
-250 PYAQAA
+250 
-256 GNVVDSLPYAA
+256 
-267 AQFVPGLN
+267 
-275 VPLGAAA
+275 
-282 MAVHSAQGRIG
+282 
-293 ELPLDAVSMVPG
+293 
-305 GKGVYLAK
+305 
-313 GAKLAATKAIG
+313 
-324 QAGRTANTVQA
+324 
-335 LGAADA
+335 
-341 FGSPA
+341 
-346 YANGGVVPKGKNQQI
+346 NGGIPPKGNQQI
-361 ADGLAQRAR
+361 ADGLTQRAR

-407 ANPDAMKAIMDIIR
+407 ANPEAMKAIMDIIR
-421 RTNDGREPGAQLK
+421 QTNDGREPGAQLK

-439 ARGLV
+439 AGGFVSVPSEKERIAAENQARIDADAQRALQRGFAAAPADSKMKGTAFDQLPQPLNSGSV
-444 ERDFSIPEDQQAEA
+444 FRTSQVSGSQQAP
-458 IAAQSNKTPYV
+458 SV
-469 APVQKPLN
+469 
-477 VKANFETPDISMLA
+477 
-491 ADPRGYE
+491 
-498 SARKTLAP
+498 
-506 EAPTAKQAPV
+506 
-516 VARSLAASVEPVAQ
+516 ASVSQQ
-530 GLQERTFGAQAPR
+530 GYAINPNDRKAMSADAPL
-543 SISDVVQP
+543 SG
-551 AASPVAP
+551 SPVAP
-558 NAMAGSMTMNGKT
+558 GLAAMTRATGMSSATTPAVMQQTNLANRSIAEGITQAPGEGIASMRQKDGTVKNIAVGKSS
-571 VEIQKG
+571 
-577 GGYTDTAGNPTD
+577 YTDTAGNPTD

-639 LDRMNQEDETQQQ
+639 LDRMNQEDQAQQQ
-652 GIASGLDSRIK
+652 AISGGLDNRVK
-663 QNVLAQSDQERQMI
+663 QNQLLKSDQEAQMI
-677 SRLNDPSLTPDQRL
+677 ARLNDPNLTPEQRL
-691 GLRSDIL
+691 SMRSDL
-698 TTKGKNPNEH
+698 LAMQGKNPNEH
-708 RYITRPNTKV
+708 RFIKGDNVKV
-718 YNDMGQI
+718 YNDMGQV
-725 IGEEPGDI
+725 IGEQQGGF
-733 FDTAI
+733 FDTATMQPI
-738 GGPISGGSGRSQKM
+738 GANSSTAQKL
-752 PAPKSKAEMDALPKG
+752 PAPKSAEEMNALPKG
-767 TRYTAPD
+767 TRFTAPD
-774 GSVRVKP
+774 GSVRIKQ